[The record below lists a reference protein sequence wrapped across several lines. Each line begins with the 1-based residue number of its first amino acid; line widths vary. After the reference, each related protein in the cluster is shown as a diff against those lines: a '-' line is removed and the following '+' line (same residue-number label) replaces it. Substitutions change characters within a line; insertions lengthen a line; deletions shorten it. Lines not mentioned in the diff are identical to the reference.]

1 MFTEGKK
8 KMSNETRRA
17 LGRGLGALIPEKVL
31 EKPAAKEGVSGI
43 INLKLEQIL
52 PNRYQP
58 REEFDTQA
66 LQELAASIKEKGF
79 IQPVIVRP
87 ASGGKYELIV
97 GERRLR
103 AANLLHYN
111 EIPAIVKE
119 ANDEESLELAL
130 IENIQREGLNP
141 IEEAQ
146 AYQKLIDRFN
156 FTQEKIAQVVGKART
171 SVNNTLRI
179 LKLPQKIQE
188 SIRKNLLSFSHARAL
203 LEIENEKELL
213 ALAEKIIAS
222 ELSVRELE
230 NILKH
235 KRKEKSK
242 KPKIATVYKQPHISA
257 IEEELQHILGTKVRI
272 IQAKKRGRIEIDFY
286 SPEDLERVVEVLKK
300 K

>member
-1 MFTEGKK
+1 
-8 KMSNETRRA
+8 MSNETKRA

-31 EKPAAKEGVSGI
+31 ERPAAKEGASGI

-103 AANLLHYN
+103 AANLLHHN

-179 LKLPQKIQE
+179 LKLPQTIQE

-203 LEIENEKELL
+203 LEIKNEKELL

-242 KPKIATVYKQPHISA
+242 KPKIAAVYKQPHVSA

-272 IQAKKRGRIEIDFY
+272 VQSKKRGRIEIDFY

>member
-8 KMSNETRRA
+8 KMSNETKRA

-31 EKPAAKEGVSGI
+31 ERPAAKEGASGI

-103 AANLLHYN
+103 AANLLHHN

-179 LKLPQKIQE
+179 LKLPQTIQE

-203 LEIENEKELL
+203 LEIKNEKELL

-242 KPKIATVYKQPHISA
+242 KPKIAAVYKQPHVSA

-272 IQAKKRGRIEIDFY
+272 VQSKKRGRIEIDFY

>member
-8 KMSNETRRA
+8 KMSNETKRA

-31 EKPAAKEGVSGI
+31 ERPAAKEGASGI

-103 AANLLHYN
+103 AANLLRHN

-141 IEEAQ
+141 VEEAQ

-179 LKLPQKIQE
+179 LKLPQTIQE

-203 LEIENEKELL
+203 LEIKNERELL

-242 KPKIATVYKQPHISA
+242 KPKIAAVYKQPHVTA

-272 IQAKKRGRIEIDFY
+272 VQSKKRGRIEIDFY